1 MRYKLPEA
9 LGGGELDEYRHVD
22 GGTEAPVGTVAFLVE
37 GCIVAVAR
45 GLLTEVKPPLPEEPP
60 FGAVVLDSDEQAW
73 QRFMPTPPG
82 DRSGVEWS
90 CAGEGADECW
100 AGLQTYG
107 PLTRLVPDP
116 FAEPVELP
124 WKREFDTSTL
134 IVERSNASNR
144 AVYVDGMYGHITA
157 DEARAMA
164 RALMAAADAAE
175 KE

>member
-82 DRSGVEWS
+82 DRSGVGRCHRRHGDQHRRNPARHVGGNHRRRSPERK
-90 CAGEGADECW
+90 
-100 AGLQTYG
+100 Q
-107 PLTRLVPDP
+107 LT
-116 FAEPVELP
+116 
-124 WKREFDTSTL
+124 
-134 IVERSNASNR
+134 
-144 AVYVDGMYGHITA
+144 
-157 DEARAMA
+157 
-164 RALMAAADAAE
+164 
-175 KE
+175 